1 MAELKITLPDGRT
14 IRHTLGAGP
23 EDIGRD
29 SACDI
34 PLDDPSASRR
44 HARFSPT
51 AHGYLVEDL
60 GSKNGTLVNNSPC
73 ASKLLKDGDEIQIGS
88 AVVIYASTAVA
99 ASGTVVVADEGTTS
113 HATHYV
119 PKDKQLSLSQKR
131 LEMIYQ
137 LSGRLVTLQSQD
149 LVLETAMD
157 ICYETLA
164 FERGAI
170 AIRPRTG
177 RGLDWPVIRNLRGA
191 GGEIT
196 ISRTLLRR
204 ALEYGER
211 AIFTDDGSGPV
222 DPTVSMV
229 QHGIRSAMCVPLIYK
244 DETLG
249 VIYGDRLSTSTAYTD
264 EDIDFLAGI
273 AQQVSIGLINS
284 RLAED
289 RQEMIRLNHDMDLAR
304 SIQTGLFPSAL
315 PDRPGLCVAALN
327 DPGHHVSG
335 DYYDV
340 IDADNGRIWL
350 LIADVTGEGMA
361 AALLMANLQAAVHVT
376 MQATND
382 PGTLLTKWNRLICR
396 NTDATKFITCLLA
409 LIDPAT
415 GHIELATAGHHLPLI
430 VRPSSGS
437 LEELEAD
444 AHYPLGVVED
454 AEYETT
460 TIQLGADPFTI
471 FLYTDGVIEAMN
483 PDRQL
488 FGIERLREL
497 LREAPDTAP
506 QPLVRKI
513 RESITDFAAGAAQS
527 DDITMLAACVGVGST
542 SLR

>member
-1 MAELKITLPDGRT
+1 MAELRITLPDGRT
-14 IRHTLGAGP
+14 VRHTLGAEP

-29 SACDI
+29 SVCEIAI
-34 PLDDPSASRR
+34 DDPSASRR

-60 GSKNGTLVNNSPC
+60 GSKNGTLVNSTPC

-88 AVVIYASTAVA
+88 TVAVYATAA
-99 ASGTVVVADEGTTS
+99 FAPSGTVVLADERSTS

-119 PKDKQLSLSQKR
+119 PKDKELSLSQKR
-131 LEMIYQ
+131 LEMIYK
-137 LSGRLVTLQSQD
+137 LSARLITLQSQD

-164 FERGAI
+164 FERGAV
-170 AIRPRTG
+170 AIRPRAG

-229 QHGIRSAMCVPLIYK
+229 QHGIRSAMCVPLIHG
-244 DETLG
+244 DETIG

-273 AQQVSIGLINS
+273 AQQVTIGVINS

-289 RQEMIRLNHDMDLAR
+289 QQEMIRLNHDIDLAR
-304 SIQTGLFPSAL
+304 SIQTGLFPSVL
-315 PDRPGLCVAALN
+315 PDRPGFHVAALN

-340 IDADNGRIWL
+340 IDADDGRVWL

-382 PGTLLTKWNRLICR
+382 PGILLSQWNRLICR

-415 GHIELATAGHHLPLI
+415 GHIELSTAGHHQPLV
-430 VRPSSGS
+430 VRTSTDSV
-437 LEELEAD
+437 EELEAD
-444 AHYPLGVVED
+444 ARYPLGVVED
-454 AEYETT
+454 AQYETT
-460 TIQLGADPFTI
+460 KIELGTDPFTI

-483 PDRQL
+483 PDRKL
-488 FGIERLREL
+488 FGVERLREL
-497 LREAPDTAP
+497 LQVEPDISP
-506 QPLVRKI
+506 ESLVKKLRK
-513 RESITDFAAGAAQS
+513 SLTDFAAGAAQS
-527 DDITMLAACVGVGST
+527 DDITMLAARVG
-542 SLR
+542 